1 MAEAH
6 QAQKF
11 TVTSN
16 KRAIDF
22 YTKPAAFSSIYQSG
36 VRSWRTRILKRYNRL
51 VQISYPNK
59 LPYFG
64 LYGATLYACEK
75 LKPDL
80 AICEYRVVFWN
91 VRFSRG
97 CTVF

>member
-1 MAEAH
+1 M
-6 QAQKF
+6 
-11 TVTSN
+11 
-16 KRAIDF
+16 
-22 YTKPAAFSSIYQSG
+22 
-36 VRSWRTRILKRYNRL
+36 
-51 VQISYPNK
+51 QISYPNK

-97 CTVF
+97 WNARFEVKRLFSVISGSFQVISGRFRLF